1 MKKIPFLLLII
12 FLLFCATAKSQQPY
26 NVVFDITSKD
36 TAMHQTVL
44 RWIKLITEAHKDAKI
59 EVVFYGQSLEMVTQ
73 NKSVVADELMKYAKY
88 GNVEFKVCEIAMKH
102 WSIDKS
108 QLLPGVMTVP
118 DGIYEIISKQGQGW
132 GYIKVVR

>member
-1 MKKIPFLLLII
+1 MKKFLMFIIAAFLLS
-12 FLLFCATAKSQQPY
+12 ATTTAQQPY
-26 NVVFDITSKD
+26 KVVFDITSKD
-36 TAMHQTVL
+36 TALHQTVL
-44 RWIKLITEAHKDAKI
+44 RWIKLITEEHKDAKL

-73 NKSVVADELMKYAKY
+73 NKSVVADEVIKYAKS

-102 WSIDKS
+102 WNIDKS

>member
-1 MKKIPFLLLII
+1 MKKLFLLVFIS
-12 FLLFCATAKSQQPY
+12 LLLTVTLKAQQPY

-44 RWIKLITEAHKDAKI
+44 RWIKLITDAHKDAKL

-73 NKSVVADELMKYAKY
+73 NKSVVADEIIKYAKS

-102 WSIDKS
+102 WNIDKS

>member
-1 MKKIPFLLLII
+1 MKKISFLLLTA
-12 FLLFCATAKSQQPY
+12 FLFLCTTAKSQQPY

-44 RWIKLITEAHKDAKI
+44 RWIKLITDAHKDAKL

-73 NKSVVADELMKYAKY
+73 NKSVVADEIIKYAKS

-102 WSIDKS
+102 WNIDKS